1 MKNQSWA
8 LIGVTVVALAWG
20 VSDVAKAQP
29 AASVITTYGQRSAD
43 APRELDAFAFLIG
56 TWEGGG
62 KAKTPDGKIVDF
74 GKVTWIGRYIL
85 DGMVI
90 ADEGH
95 ASAPDGSPAFGI
107 SFRSYDTI
115 KKAWVVEF
123 LNVSNNFL
131 RRQVNATS
139 GSVTV
144 EGNTVVVIGEAPDMW
159 GREVYRLDSHDRWT
173 YRLDLSSDGGRTWNE
188 GQVEMSFSRKE

>member
-1 MKNQSWA
+1 VFTCAWVV
-8 LIGVTVVALAWG
+8 GDVTE
-20 VSDVAKAQP
+20 AQP
-29 AASVITTYGQRSAD
+29 ARAAITTYGERSAD
-43 APRELDAFAFLIG
+43 APPELDAFAFLIG
-56 TWEGGG
+56 KWEGGG
-62 KAKTPDGKIVDF
+62 NAKTADGKIIDF

-107 SFRSYDTI
+107 SFRSYDAARKTWI
-115 KKAWVVEF
+115 VEF
-123 LNVSNNFL
+123 LNVTNSFL
-131 RRQVNATS
+131 RRQVNAAS

-144 EGNTVVVIGEAPDMW
+144 DGNTVVVLGKDADMW
-159 GREVYRLDSHDRWT
+159 GRETYRVDSHDQWA
-173 YRLDLSSDGGRTWNE
+173 YSLDLSSDGGRTWSV

>member
-1 MKNQSWA
+1 MA
-8 LIGVTVVALAWG
+8 
-20 VSDVAKAQP
+20 DAQP
-29 AASVITTYGQRSAD
+29 EAPAITTYGERNAA
-43 APRELDAFAFLIG
+43 APPELDAFSFLIG
-56 TWEGGG
+56 QWEGT
-62 KAKTPDGKIVDF
+62 AKTKTTDGKIVEVGD
-74 GKVTWIGRYIL
+74 VTWIGRYIL

-107 SFRSYDTI
+107 SFRSYDTT

-123 LNVSNNFL
+123 LNVTNNFL

-144 EGNTVVVIGEAPDMW
+144 DGNTVVVLGKDADMW
-159 GREVYRLDSHDRWT
+159 GRETYRVDSHDRWT
-173 YRLDLSSDGGRTWNE
+173 YRIDLSSDGGRTWDV
-188 GQVEMSFSRKE
+188 GQFEMSFSRKE